1 MKFSDLEPGIEV
13 TFNESSIDKEKWRKL
28 NEAKMSG
35 IPSYQNVD
43 QWYNLRYKQY
53 ENVPITITRI
63 APAGGRSQDNR
74 LMMLSGTT
82 KLGDIQI
89 SESWFDMKNDYAFKR
104 VVPTQSEEL
113 RDEIRK
119 KPAKVAKNVVLG
131 ELKATPGA
139 VDYNKAEQSFG
150 KGRKTRRGRKNRKTR
165 KTRLR

>member
-13 TFNESSIDKEKWRKL
+13 TFNESSIDKERWRKL
-28 NEAKMSG
+28 NEASMS
-35 IPSYQNVD
+35 SNSRYQNID
-43 QWYNLRYKQY
+43 QWYNFRYKQY

-63 APAGGRSQDNR
+63 APAGGRLQNR

-89 SESWFDMKNDYAFKR
+89 SESWFDPKNDYAFKR

-113 RDEIRK
+113 RDEIK
-119 KPAKVAKNVVLG
+119 KNPAKVAKNVVLG

-150 KGRKTRRGRKNRKTR
+150 KGRKTRRGRKNRRRTR
-165 KTRLR
+165 KH

>member
-28 NEAKMSG
+28 NEASMS
-35 IPSYQNVD
+35 SNSRYQNVE
-43 QWYNLRYKQY
+43 QWYNFRYKQY
-53 ENVPITITRI
+53 ENVPITITSI

-74 LMMLSGTT
+74 LMMLSGRT

-89 SESWFDMKNDYAFKR
+89 SESWFDMKNEYAFKR

-113 RDEIRK
+113 RDEIK
-119 KPAKVAKNVVLG
+119 KNPAKVAKNVAMG

-150 KGRKTRRGRKNRKTR
+150 KGRKTRRGRKSKKTR
-165 KTRLR
+165 RTRKH